1 MSEPGLILGLLCLSE
16 LKLCVGKLEMS
27 LALLGLEESLE
38 LCMLDLQLFV
48 LVHCLAGGNREPTD
62 MLLAGHT
69 CESRV

>member
-38 LCMLDLQLFV
+38 LCMLDLGALEATT
-48 LVHCLAGGNREPTD
+48 VHG
-62 MLLAGHT
+62 LL
-69 CESRV
+69 E